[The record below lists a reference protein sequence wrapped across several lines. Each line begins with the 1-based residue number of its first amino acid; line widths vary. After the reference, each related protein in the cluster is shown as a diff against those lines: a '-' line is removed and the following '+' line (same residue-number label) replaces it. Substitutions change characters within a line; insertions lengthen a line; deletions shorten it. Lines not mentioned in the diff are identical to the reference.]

1 MSGGA
6 AESHQPAGTAQPSEA
21 DMPERPERPADAG
34 WLSLRM
40 PADDKARGYTV
51 EPLIGPLVEWLR
63 TSHRGD
69 KVNIVDL
76 GAGTG
81 SNAHWLAPRLP
92 FAQHWTLVDHDAHLL
107 SRANPPASFT
117 GRTGKMEDVGRILAE
132 AAAEGRHLPALVS
145 CSALLDVLTDA
156 DIEAICSAAAEA
168 SCAVLFS
175 LTVTGQVEF
184 TPAEPLDLE
193 LAKAFDDHQRR
204 EGRLGPDAAAAAQAA
219 LGRHGL
225 SVTSVDTPW
234 ELDGSTPDLFRTW
247 VDEWVEAALEQEP
260 ELAGETST
268 WLDRRRSQL
277 QQGELTI
284 RVEHLDLLALPG

>member
-1 MSGGA
+1 M
-6 AESHQPAGTAQPSEA
+6 AG
-21 DMPERPERPADAG
+21 MPERPERPADAG

-40 PADDKARGYTV
+40 PADDKARGYTI

-63 TSHRGD
+63 PSAQGD
-69 KVNIVDL
+69 QVNVVDL

-107 SRANPPASFT
+107 SRADPPASFT

-132 AAAEGRHLPALVS
+132 ASADGRHPPALVT

-156 DIEAICSAAAEA
+156 DIEAICSAATEA

-204 EGRLGPDAAAAAQAA
+204 EGRLGPDAAAAAHAA
-219 LGRHGL
+219 LARHGL

-234 ELDGSTPDLFRTW
+234 ELDSSTPDLFSTW

-260 ELAGETST
+260 ALASEADA
-268 WLDRRRSQL
+268 WLGRRLAQL
-277 QQGELTI
+277 RQGELSV
-284 RVEHLDLLALPG
+284 RVEHQDLLALPR